1 MNAGRLAGSSLQA
14 FRRYLI
20 LKEKST
26 AAVEKY
32 LRDAR
37 AFLAFADC
45 RMIKKEL
52 TVAYKNVCKGLRPL
66 ARSIKQFS
74 RTS

>member
-14 FRRYLI
+14 FHSYLI

-37 AFLAFADC
+37 AFFAFVDC
-45 RMIKKEL
+45 RMIKKDL
-52 TVAYKNVCKGLRPL
+52 AVAQKMC
-66 ARSIKQFS
+66 ARG
-74 RTS
+74 